1 MDQSMELF
9 VDILM
14 EFFVNLLMDLLMR
27 IKIDLSEE
35 RAWRIRLIKTLSNNH
50 ERERERDGQ
59 EKQKPHI
66 RRKPCL
72 RLDTQ
77 QSN

>member
-1 MDQSMELF
+1 MYANNQRGEVGQKRIKEKKIKLERERNGQEEQKNSPLLMDQLMELF

-35 RAWRIRLIKTLSNNH
+35 RA
-50 ERERERDGQ
+50 
-59 EKQKPHI
+59 
-66 RRKPCL
+66 
-72 RLDTQ
+72 
-77 QSN
+77 